1 MSKTEIERLKKRIVK
16 MFKDCGLSITIECNL
31 KSVDFLDITF
41 DLVNNTYKPYRKP
54 NNEPQYINNQSN
66 HPPSI
71 IKQLPKSVEKHL
83 SKISS
88 NVDVFN
94 ESVQTYN
101 NALGKSN

>member
-41 DLVNNTYKPYRKP
+41 DLVNNTYKPYWEP
-54 NNEPQYINNQSN
+54 NNEPQYINKQSN
-66 HPPSI
+66 HPPNI
-71 IKQLPKSVEKHL
+71 IKQLSKSVEKHL
-83 SKISS
+83 SENSS

-94 ESVQTYN
+94 ELVQTYN
-101 NALGKSN
+101 TLRKSN